1 MQEQESER
9 IAPLQQEFAPRCPA
23 CAAFPKL
30 AARFLDSRNGRTIRL
45 FQCECGERVWD
56 D

>member
-30 AARFLDSRNGRTIRL
+30 AALALKEADSPAVTGV
-45 FQCECGERVWD
+45 QESGGERVWD